1 MKILDMACGSRMFW
15 FDKDNPNAIY
25 LDRRVESHTLNDKT
39 AKSGQRAL
47 VISPTVQANFT
58 ALPFADCTFNLVVF
72 DPPHFD
78 KLGASGWI
86 AKKYGMLFGDWRTE
100 LAQGFAE
107 AFRVLAESGTLVF
120 KWNEAQIPL
129 SEVLKLAPYPPLF
142 GHMSGKQQQTHW
154 ITFGK
159 VAL

>member
-1 MKILDMACGSRMFW
+1 MKILDMTCGYRMFW
-15 FDKDNPNAIY
+15 FDKENQSAIY

-39 AKSGQRAL
+39 CKTGKRSL
-47 VISPTVQANFT
+47 VISPNVQADFT
-58 ALPFADCTFNLVVF
+58 ALPFAGDSFHLVVF

-86 AKKYGMLFGDWRTE
+86 AKKYGMLFSDWRTE

-107 AFRVLAESGTLVF
+107 AFRVLAPNGTLIF
-120 KWNEAQIPL
+120 KWNEVQIPL
-129 SEVLKLAPYPPLF
+129 SEVLKLAPCPPLF
-142 GHMSGKQQQTHW
+142 GHMSGKQQKTHW

-159 VAL
+159 VAQ